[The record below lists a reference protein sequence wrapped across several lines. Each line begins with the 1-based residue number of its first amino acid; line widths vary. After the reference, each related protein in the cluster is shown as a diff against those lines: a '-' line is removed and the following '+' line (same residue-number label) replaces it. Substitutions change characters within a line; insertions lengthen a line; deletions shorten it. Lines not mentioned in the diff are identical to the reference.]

1 MNIYRKRK
9 IPDDKEIVFIGDLHG
24 DFQHLDNKLK
34 ELNINLNNTFL
45 ISVGDIIDR
54 GSKIQECCDLF
65 LNNPNCDMVLGNHE
79 LFMLNRYN
87 RHYFHSWFAN
97 GGQDTINQLDFDGV
111 DIIADKML
119 EKFSVILEIEHR
131 GKHFGVIHAE
141 VPVQHKIYKWDEII
155 NKAQKNEEFLLDLM
169 SSRNTI
175 GQIVELTNKHIPEI
189 QGIDYVIHGHTGIK
203 KPLLYKNR
211 LWIDTLY
218 RGKNLTFAKF
228 DYNNNFWNF
237 L

>member
-1 MNIYRKRK
+1 
-9 IPDDKEIVFIGDLHG
+9 
-24 DFQHLDNKLK
+24 
-34 ELNINLNNTFL
+34 
-45 ISVGDIIDR
+45 
-54 GSKIQECCDLF
+54 
-65 LNNPNCDMVLGNHE
+65 MVLGNHE

-175 GQIVELTNKHIPEI
+175 GQIIELTNKHIPEI

-203 KPLLYKNR
+203 LSL
-211 LWIDTLY
+211 IHI
-218 RGKNLTFAKF
+218 
-228 DYNNNFWNF
+228 
-237 L
+237 